1 MINKRQ
7 LIILI
12 FLCSMSTKFQR
23 LFSLISA
30 ASQSDG
36 WIVLTALGIVEVAFM
51 AIAVAFFNKFNS
63 KMSFFAVLE
72 NFYGKIFARVMMF
85 IIICFLTKLNIISL
99 G

>member
-63 KMSFFAVLE
+63 KMSFFAVLV
-72 NFYGKIFARVMMF
+72 NFYGITGGTHCPNNIWFF
-85 IIICFLTKLNIISL
+85 IYIQCLP
-99 G
+99 